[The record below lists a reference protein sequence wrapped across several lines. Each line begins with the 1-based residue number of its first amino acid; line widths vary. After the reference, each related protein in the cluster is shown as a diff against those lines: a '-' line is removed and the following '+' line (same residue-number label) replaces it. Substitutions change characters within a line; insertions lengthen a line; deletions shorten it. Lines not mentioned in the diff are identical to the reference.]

1 MSYDPNSPDPPPGD
15 APPPGG
21 GPPPGPP
28 PGAPPPPGYEQPGTG
43 QAAGAPQQGYP
54 QPGYP
59 QPGGYPP
66 GAYGGGYGQP
76 VGVVPPSLDGAAY
89 NKALV
94 ILLTI
99 ITCGLFGIYWT
110 YRTNEDLKAYN
121 GDGLGG
127 GLGIVIYLLLSIVLM
142 FTIPSEIEKMYQ
154 RDGRES
160 PVNPMLGLW
169 FLLPIIGNIIWY
181 LKVQD
186 ALNDFWLSKGSQP
199 AA

>member
-1 MSYDPNSPDPPPGD
+1 MSYQDPNPAEPPEDRPPP
-15 APPPGG
+15 PG
-21 GPPPGPP
+21 GPPPGTPP
-28 PGAPPPPGYEQPGTG
+28 PGAQQPDYAPPGYQQPGSYP
-43 QAAGAPQQGYP
+43 AA
-54 QPGYP
+54 
-59 QPGGYPP
+59 GGYPP
-66 GAYGGGYGQP
+66 GYQP
-76 VGVVPPSLDGAAY
+76 VGVVPPSLDGVAY
-89 NKALV
+89 NKGLV

-127 GLGIVIYLLLSIVLM
+127 GLGIVIFLLLSVVLM
-142 FTIPSEIEKMYQ
+142 FTIPAEVEKMYQ

-160 PVNPMLGLW
+160 PVSPMLGLW

-186 ALNDFWLSKGSQP
+186 ALNDFWLSKGAQP
-199 AA
+199 AG